1 MPSFGMNEFRDLS
14 DDNPVLA
21 HSPILRAAQL
31 TLQYAQEH
39 GSIGLTPNKAFKRVF
54 VHWAAEHFEWPD
66 MGYEELFR
74 VNKVLNEYDFPPLE
88 LLHFLLLEL
97 KLGRHYKGQFKI
109 TKRGAELLTHP
120 AQLLNALVPFYVM
133 NMDHSSYSRSGDQ
146 AVGNW
151 DVWFNVLNVEAEDG
165 GTEVE
170 LYEVFYGKLSDDP
183 MAWRAT
189 SSFYCCV
196 LRPLCWAGLLSSHK
210 SQDERRAEAA
220 YFKTPLWRAWLKL
233 DTDDMV
239 EPAPRH

>member
-1 MPSFGMNEFRDLS
+1 
-14 DDNPVLA
+14 
-21 HSPILRAAQL
+21 
-31 TLQYAQEH
+31 
-39 GSIGLTPNKAFKRVF
+39 
-54 VHWAAEHFEWPD
+54 

-146 AVGNW
+146 AVGSW